1 MPDEQEKEGIDPEPA
16 DLEQEHGDAE
26 PELAA
31 AAGDGE
37 TAAAEASDGDE
48 EKDEPAADGDDD
60 GDGLGDLMDIFS
72 DESDVA
78 ESDAGL
84 LDEFLE
90 ELTMDQ
96 VSEEADRLL
105 EEFRAI

>member
-1 MPDEQEKEGIDPEPA
+1 MPDEEAKEGIDLDAAYQDTESGDVKPEDADEAEPA
-16 DLEQEHGDAE
+16 KAE
-26 PELAA
+26 SSDSDDEKSAP
-31 AAGDGE
+31 
-37 TAAAEASDGDE
+37 ASDEG
-48 EKDEPAADGDDD
+48 DD
-60 GDGLGDLMDIFS
+60 GDVLGDLMDIFS

-78 ESDAGL
+78 DSDAGL

>member
-1 MPDEQEKEGIDPEPA
+1 MPDEEAKEGIDLNAAYQDRESGDVKPEDADEAEPA
-16 DLEQEHGDAE
+16 KAE
-26 PELAA
+26 SSDSDDEKAA
-31 AAGDGE
+31 P
-37 TAAAEASDGDE
+37 ASDEG
-48 EKDEPAADGDDD
+48 DD
-60 GDGLGDLMDIFS
+60 GDVLGDLMDIFS

-78 ESDAGL
+78 DSDAGL

>member
-1 MPDEQEKEGIDPEPA
+1 MPDEGAKEGIDLDA
-16 DLEQEHGDAE
+16 AYQDQKSGDAE
-26 PELAA
+26 AEK
-31 AAGDGE
+31 AGDNE
-37 TAAAEASDGDE
+37 SAEAETSDGDE
-48 EKDEPAADGDDD
+48 EKAASDSDGDDED
-60 GDGLGDLMDIFS
+60 GIGDLMDIFS
-72 DESDVA
+72 DESETD

-90 ELTMDQ
+90 DLTMDQ

>member
-1 MPDEQEKEGIDPEPA
+1 MPDEEAKEGV
-16 DLEQEHGDAE
+16 DLEAAYQDTESGDAKSE
-26 PELAA
+26 DAEEAKP
-31 AAGDGE
+31 AG
-37 TAAAEASDGDE
+37 AESSDGD
-48 EKDEPAADGDDD
+48 DGDA
-60 GDGLGDLMDIFS
+60 LGDLMDIFS
-72 DESDVA
+72 DESDVSD
-78 ESDAGL
+78 SDAGL

>member
-1 MPDEQEKEGIDPEPA
+1 MPDEGAKEGIDLDA
-16 DLEQEHGDAE
+16 AYQDQKSGDAE
-26 PELAA
+26 AEK
-31 AAGDGE
+31 AGDNE
-37 TAAAEASDGDE
+37 SAEAETSDGDE
-48 EKDEPAADGDDD
+48 EKAASDSDGDDD
-60 GDGLGDLMDIFS
+60 DALGDLMDIFS
-72 DESDVA
+72 DESETA

-90 ELTMDQ
+90 DLTMDQ

>member
-1 MPDEQEKEGIDPEPA
+1 MPDEEAKEGIDLDAAYLDQKSGDPEA
-16 DLEQEHGDAE
+16 KAAE
-26 PELAA
+26 E
-31 AAGDGE
+31 AGE
-37 TAAAEASDGDE
+37 SEPVVAEASDGDE
-48 EKDEPAADGDDD
+48 EKDAPASDGGKETD
-60 GDGLGDLMDIFS
+60 GVDDLMDIFS
-72 DESDVA
+72 DETDVA
-78 ESDAGL
+78 DSEAGL

>member
-1 MPDEQEKEGIDPEPA
+1 MADKEATEGIDLEAAYQDKNPE
-16 DLEQEHGDAE
+16 DAE
-26 PELAA
+26 PEAEKEPDESEA
-31 AAGDGE
+31 K
-37 TAAAEASDGDE
+37 AAEESDDEKKDGKAS
-48 EKDEPAADGDDD
+48 DGDDD

-78 ESDAGL
+78 DSDAGL
-84 LDEFLE
+84 YDEFLE

-96 VSEEADRLL
+96 VSEEAERLL

>member
-1 MPDEQEKEGIDPEPA
+1 MPDEGAKEGIDLDA
-16 DLEQEHGDAE
+16 AYQDQKSGDAE
-26 PELAA
+26 AEK
-31 AAGDGE
+31 AGDNE
-37 TAAAEASDGDE
+37 SAEAETSDGDE
-48 EKDEPAADGDDD
+48 EKAASDSDGDDE
-60 GDGLGDLMDIFS
+60 DGLGDLMDIFS
-72 DESDVA
+72 DESETA

-90 ELTMDQ
+90 DLTMDQ

>member
-1 MPDEQEKEGIDPEPA
+1 MPDEEAKEGIDLDAAYQDRESGDVKPEDANEAEPA
-16 DLEQEHGDAE
+16 KAESSDSDDEKAAPASDEGD
-26 PELAA
+26 
-31 AAGDGE
+31 
-37 TAAAEASDGDE
+37 DGDE
-48 EKDEPAADGDDD
+48 GDV
-60 GDGLGDLMDIFS
+60 LGDLMDIFS
-72 DESDVA
+72 DESDVTD
-78 ESDAGL
+78 SDAGL